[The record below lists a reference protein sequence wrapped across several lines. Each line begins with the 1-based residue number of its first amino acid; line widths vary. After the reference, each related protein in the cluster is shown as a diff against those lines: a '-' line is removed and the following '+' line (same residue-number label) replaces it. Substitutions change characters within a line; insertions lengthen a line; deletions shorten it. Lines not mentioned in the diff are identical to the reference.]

1 MTPDHINPLHWHQA
15 MGFARQAC
23 ARVFRDGGSPAD
35 ALEAFGI
42 AADADAAKTNWDKTV
57 EKVAHALCAQPA
69 RRAA

>member
-15 MGFARQAC
+15 IGFARQAC
-23 ARVFRDGGSPAD
+23 ARVFRDGGSPTD

-42 AADADAAKTNWDKTV
+42 AVDADAAKSSWDKTV
-57 EKVAHALCAQPA
+57 EKVAHVLCAQPA